1 MANQK
6 ALIVGSGIGGLTAAL
21 CLADS
26 GFDVEVF
33 EQAEEIGEVGAG
45 IQLSPNC
52 SRVLHYLGLEAVL
65 QATAFLPEVAEIR
78 DWKSGKL
85 LSSTPLGDTA
95 VEQYGAPYYHIH
107 RADLI
112 SGLYEMAKINPR
124 IQVHIG
130 ARIERFD
137 APLNGVVINCN
148 GKDVRGDMLIGADGI
163 RSVIRSELFGDQE
176 SRFTGNVA
184 WRGLVSAEKM
194 PNGMIPPVAGL
205 WWGPRKHFVH
215 YYVRGG
221 DLINFVCVVE
231 KSGWEVESWNE
242 QGNLQELKKDFE
254 GWDESIGLLI
264 DAMDPNECFKW
275 ALFDHAPMPS
285 WGRGRISLLGDAC
298 HATLPFLAQ
307 GAAMAIED
315 AVVLAACVEVEGI
328 EPGLRKYETLR
339 MPRTARIQDASRR
352 NSRIFHMSG
361 VKSWARNGLA
371 GLAVDNVL
379 DWVYRYNA
387 FDIPD

>member
-1 MANQK
+1 MASQK
-6 ALIVGSGIGGLTAAL
+6 ALIVGAGIGGLTASL

-33 EQAEEIGEVGAG
+33 EQAEEIGEVGVG

-52 SRVLHYLGLEAVL
+52 SRVLHYLGLESVL

-85 LSSTPLGDTA
+85 LSSTPLGNAA
-95 VEQYGAPYYHIH
+95 VEQFGAPYYHIH

-112 SGLYEMAKINPR
+112 SGLYEMTRINPR
-124 IQVHIG
+124 IKVHTG
-130 ARIERFD
+130 ARIEGFD
-137 APLNGVVINCN
+137 APLNGVVLNCN
-148 GKDVRGDMLIGADGI
+148 GKDVDGDLLVGADGI
-163 RSVIRSELFGDQE
+163 HSVIRSELFGDQE

-184 WRGLVSAEKM
+184 WRGLVRAEKM
-194 PNGMIPPVAGL
+194 PDGMIPPVAGL

-221 DLINFVCVVE
+221 ELVNCVCVVE

-242 QGNLQELKKDFE
+242 QGDLQELKEDFD

-275 ALFDHAPMPS
+275 ALFDRAPMSS

-339 MPRTARIQDASRR
+339 MPRTARIQGASRR

-361 VKSWARNGLA
+361 VKSWARNGIA
-371 GLAVDNVL
+371 GPAADKVL
-379 DWVYRYNA
+379 DWIYRYNP

>member
-1 MANQK
+1 MTDQR
-6 ALIVGSGIGGLTAAL
+6 ALIVGAGIGGLTASL

-33 EQAEEIGEVGAG
+33 EQAEEISEVGAG

-52 SRVLHYLGLEAVL
+52 SRVLHYLGLEPVL
-65 QATAFLPEVAEIR
+65 KAIAYIPEVAEIR

-85 LSSTPLGDTA
+85 LSSTPLGDKA
-95 VEQYGAPYYHIH
+95 VEKYGAPYYHIH

-112 SGLYEMAKINPR
+112 SALYQLAINHPKIE
-124 IQVHIG
+124 VTT
-130 ARIERFD
+130 ASRIEGFV
-137 APLNGVVINCN
+137 APLKGVVLHCN
-148 GKDVRGDMLIGADGI
+148 GKEVSGDMLIGADGI
-163 RSVIRSELFGDQE
+163 RSLIRSELFPEQE

-184 WRGLVSAEKM
+184 WRGLVRADRM
-194 PNGMIPPVAGL
+194 PAGMIPPVAGL

-215 YYVRGG
+215 YYVRRGE
-221 DLINFVCVVE
+221 LINCVCVVE
-231 KSGWEVESWNE
+231 KSGWEVESWTE
-242 QGNLQELKKDFE
+242 RGTLQELEEDFE

-264 DAMDPNECFKW
+264 EAMDPDECFKW
-275 ALFDHAPMPS
+275 ALFDRVPMPS
-285 WGRGRISLLGDAC
+285 WGRGRVSLLGDAC

-328 EPGLRKYETLR
+328 DPGLRKYESLR

-361 VKSWARNGLA
+361 VKSWARNGVA
-371 GLAVDNVL
+371 GLAADKVL
-379 DWVYRYNA
+379 DWIYRYNP
-387 FDIPD
+387 FDMPV